1 MPSPIQ
7 AFLRALLTAGL
18 LLSSCTLLPSAP
30 APDAPSA
37 TAPEYTRTASPAL
50 PTAVPPANTPAPV
63 PLPAAPASIA
73 VFLEPPVQEDPPQ
86 PAPPPDRHGWLPDSE
101 VVYSP
106 AALGFDLEQAV
117 QNSCGALA
125 SYRQYLTD
133 TRWNSAAQVLERVA
147 LENSVNP
154 RLLLGLLQYQSGCF
168 PDGPALS
175 QTLDYSL
182 GGVHWYRKDLYGQ
195 LVWAVEGLEKA
206 YYARRAG
213 TLDSLLLADGTL
225 IPLDTGANPGTAAVL
240 GFFARLNGLE
250 QWQAA
255 VHPESGFPAF
265 YIRLFGDPWERAV
278 EPLLPAGLAQPA
290 LTLPFAPGLT
300 WNYTG
305 GPHFPWEDSGPL
317 AALDFAP
324 PAPDGC
330 RPNRE
335 WVTAPAAGI
344 VVRSERGVLTL
355 DLDGDGLEQTGW
367 VLLFLHLADKDR
379 PAAGTVVQPGDRL
392 GHASCTAGQATGLHV
407 HIARKYNGEWIP
419 AAGDL
424 AFTLDGWM
432 AVAGAQ
438 PYQGLLVRENQQVTA
453 HINCPKESQIRR
465 DE

>member
-1 MPSPIQ
+1 M
-7 AFLRALLTAGL
+7 
-18 LLSSCTLLPSAP
+18 
-30 APDAPSA
+30 
-37 TAPEYTRTASPAL
+37 
-50 PTAVPPANTPAPV
+50 
-63 PLPAAPASIA
+63 AA
-73 VFLEPPVQEDPPQ
+73 FLEPSVQEALPQ
-86 PAPPPDRHGWLPDSE
+86 QAPPPDRPGWLPDSE

-117 QNSCGALA
+117 QNSCGPLA

-133 TRWNSAAQVLERVA
+133 TRWNSAEQVLERVA
-147 LENSVNP
+147 LENSINP

-168 PDGPALS
+168 QDSPLVS
-175 QTLDYSL
+175 QALDY
-182 GGVHWYRKDLYGQ
+182 GMGATTWYRKDLYGQ

-225 IPLDTGANPGTAAVL
+225 IPLDPNTNPGTAAVM
-240 GFFARLNGLE
+240 GFFARLYGLE

-255 VHPESGFPAF
+255 VHPDSGFPAF

-278 EPLLPAGLAQPA
+278 EPLLPAGLTQPA

-305 GPHFPWEDSGPL
+305 GPHFPWEDGGPL

-324 PAPDGC
+324 PSPDGC
-330 RPNRE
+330 QPNRE
-335 WVTAPAAGI
+335 WVTAPAAGVI
-344 VVRSERGVLTL
+344 VRSERGVLTL

-379 PAAGTVVQPGDRL
+379 PSAATVVQPGDRL

-424 AFTLDGWM
+424 AFTLDGWV

-438 PYQGLLVRENQQVTA
+438 PYQGLLVREDQQVTA